1 MPPVATLPLNPAV
14 DKNTRVE
21 RVVANDKLRCDA
33 PHREPSRGGINGARV
48 IHRLGGDA
56 RALYALGGDA
66 GYGDPCPPPG
76 DGPHRYFFRLY
87 VLDTVL
93 DLDQGAPEEQV
104 ADAMDGNVIDETD
117 RTGTCER

>member
-1 MPPVATLPLNPAV
+1 MTPIATLPLNPAV

-33 PHREPSRGGINGARV
+33 PHREPSRGGINVARV

-66 GYGDPCPPPG
+66 GYGGPCPPPG

-87 VLDTVL
+87 ALDTVL
-93 DLDQGAPEEQV
+93 GLDQGAPKEQV
-104 ADAMDGNVIDETD
+104 ADAMDGHVIDETG